1 MKLSSDFLSASH
13 SIIYLFPFLLSCFL
27 SGCML
32 SSVQFFMMPWT
43 LACQPRIFQ
52 ERILKQVAFPTPGN
66 LSYPGMENI
75 SFVSPALAGRLFTA
89 APPRKPILAYY

>member
-1 MKLSSDFLSASH
+1 
-13 SIIYLFPFLLSCFL
+13 
-27 SGCML
+27 ML
-32 SSVQFFMMPWT
+32 SSVQFFMTPRT

-52 ERILKQVAFPTPGN
+52 EKILKQVVFPTPGN

-75 SFVSPALAGRLFTA
+75 SFVSPALAGGLLTA